1 MQEIHL
7 IGINHKT
14 SKVSDR
20 ERFIIDDSNLIYL
33 NDFLRLKLD
42 KRISGFFGLSTCNRT
57 EIYFYGEKGVEND
70 VLKLTKEAL
79 NISDIPD
86 KNFYIYDSL
95 KALEHMCRVCCGI
108 DSQVVG
114 EQEIFG
120 QFKNAYNSAKAFKI
134 AGKELMIY
142 VEKVFEIAKKV
153 RTETKIGINPLSVS
167 GLSFNL
173 VKEIFENP
181 ENKQVLVIG
190 GGDLAKSIIKNL
202 FDKGVRSISA
212 INRTIKEIKIS
223 EDFSIIPMPLNLVH
237 REIVNADIIICSASS
252 LTPIIG
258 KGAVENALK
267 NRGNKPMMIIDLA
280 VPRNVEPEIK
290 DLELVYLFSIDD
302 IEKIS
307 QDNLEERLV
316 EAGRGKEIIKYQAL
330 KSNKTIISKIEDDK
344 FASEILKLLK
354 YIDDKRIF
362 EISNYNDINLEFLNF
377 LENADNIQLSEN
389 LRQKIELIDGQ
400 KLISII
406 SNSK

>member
-42 KRISGFFGLSTCNRT
+42 KKISGFFGLSTCNRT

-120 QFKNAYNSAKAFKI
+120 QFKNAYNSAKVFKTV
-134 AGKELMIY
+134 GKELMIY

-173 VKEIFENP
+173 LKEIFENP

-237 REIVNADIIICSASS
+237 RELVNADIIICSASS

-330 KSNKTIISKIEDDK
+330 KSNKAIISKIEDDK

-362 EISNYNDINLEFLNF
+362 EISNHNDINLEFLNF

-389 LRQKIELIDGQ
+389 LREKIELIDGQ

>member
-57 EIYFYGEKGVEND
+57 EIYFYGDRGVEND
-70 VLKLTKEAL
+70 VLELTKEAL

-86 KNFYIYDSL
+86 KNFYIYDGL

-120 QFKNAYNSAKAFKI
+120 QFKNAYNSAKVFKTV
-134 AGKELMIY
+134 GKELMIY

-173 VKEIFENP
+173 LKEIFENP

-202 FDKGVRSISA
+202 FDKGLRSISA

-237 REIVNADIIICSASS
+237 RELVNADIIICSASS

-354 YIDDKRIF
+354 YIDDKRIY
-362 EISNYNDINLEFLNF
+362 ELSNHNDINLEFLTF
-377 LENADNIQLSEN
+377 LDNADNIQLSEN
-389 LRQKIELIDGQ
+389 LREKIELIDGQ

>member
-42 KRISGFFGLSTCNRT
+42 KKISGFFGLSTCNRT

-120 QFKNAYNSAKAFKI
+120 QFKNAYNSAKVFKTV
-134 AGKELMIY
+134 GKELMIY

-173 VKEIFENP
+173 LKEIFENP

-202 FDKGVRSISA
+202 FDKGLRSISA

-237 REIVNADIIICSASS
+237 RELVNADIIICSASS

-330 KSNKTIISKIEDDK
+330 KSNKAIISKIEDDK

-354 YIDDKRIF
+354 YIDDKRIY
-362 EISNYNDINLEFLNF
+362 EISNHNDINLEFLNF

-389 LRQKIELIDGQ
+389 LREKIELIDGQ

>member
-42 KRISGFFGLSTCNRT
+42 KKISGFFGLSTCNRT
-57 EIYFYGEKGVEND
+57 EIYFYGEEGVEND

-134 AGKELMIY
+134 VGKELMIY

-237 REIVNADIIICSASS
+237 REIVNADIVICSASS

-280 VPRNVEPEIK
+280 VPRNVEQEIK

-330 KSNKTIISKIEDDK
+330 KSNKAIISKIEDDK

-354 YIDDKRIF
+354 YIDDKRIY
-362 EISNYNDINLEFLNF
+362 ELSNHNDINLEFLTF
-377 LENADNIQLSEN
+377 LDNADNIQLSEN
-389 LRQKIELIDGQ
+389 LRKKIELKDGQ

>member
-57 EIYFYGEKGVEND
+57 EIYFYGDKGVEND

-134 AGKELMIY
+134 VGKELMIY

-167 GLSFNL
+167 GLSLKL

-181 ENKQVLVIG
+181 EDKHVLVIG

-202 FDKGVRSISA
+202 FDKGLRSISA

-223 EDFSIIPMPLNLVH
+223 QDFSIIPMPLNLVH
-237 REIVNADIIICSASS
+237 REIVNADIVICSASS

-344 FASEILKLLK
+344 FASEIFKLLK
-354 YIDDKRIF
+354 YIDDKRIY
-362 EISNYNDINLEFLNF
+362 ELSNHNDINLEFLTF
-377 LENADNIQLSEN
+377 LDNADNIQLSEN
-389 LRQKIELIDGQ
+389 LREKIELIDGQ

-406 SNSK
+406 SSSK

>member
-42 KRISGFFGLSTCNRT
+42 KKISGFFGLSTCNRT

-134 AGKELMIY
+134 VGKELMIY
-142 VEKVFEIAKKV
+142 IEKVFEIAKKV

-330 KSNKTIISKIEDDK
+330 KSNKAIISKIEDDK

-354 YIDDKRIF
+354 YIDDKRIY
-362 EISNYNDINLEFLNF
+362 ELSNHDDINLEFLNF

-389 LRQKIELIDGQ
+389 LREKIELIDGQ

>member
-33 NDFLRLKLD
+33 YDFLRLKLD

-57 EIYFYGEKGVEND
+57 EIYFYGDKGVEND
-70 VLKLTKEAL
+70 VLKITKEAL

-134 AGKELMIY
+134 VGKELMIY

-167 GLSFNL
+167 GLSLKL

-202 FDKGVRSISA
+202 FDKGLRSISA

-223 EDFSIIPMPLNLVH
+223 QDFTIIPMPLNLVH
-237 REIVNADIIICSASS
+237 REIVNADIVICSASS

-354 YIDDKRIF
+354 YIDDKRIY
-362 EISNYNDINLEFLNF
+362 ELSNHNDINLEFLTF
-377 LENADNIQLSEN
+377 LDNADNIQLSEN
-389 LRQKIELIDGQ
+389 LRKKIELIDSQ

>member
-7 IGINHKT
+7 VGINHKT

-20 ERFIIDDSNLIYL
+20 ERFIVDDSNIIYL
-33 NDFLRLKLD
+33 NDYLKSKLG
-42 KRISGFFGLSTCNRT
+42 KKISGFIGLSTCNRT
-57 EIYFYGEKGVEND
+57 EIYYYGDKGIDKD

-79 NISDIPD
+79 NISDIPEN
-86 KNFYIYDSL
+86 NFYIYGGL
-95 KALEHMCRVCCGI
+95 KAFEHMCRVCCGI

-134 AGKELMIY
+134 VGKELMIY
-142 VEKVFEIAKKV
+142 VEKVFEITKKV
-153 RTETKIGINPLSVS
+153 RTDTKIGVNPLSVS

-173 VKEIFENP
+173 VKEIFESP

-202 FDKGVRSISA
+202 FEKGLRSISA

-223 EDFSIIPMPLNLVH
+223 EDFSVIPMPLNLVH
-237 REIVNADIIICSASS
+237 REIINADIIICSTSS

-258 KGAVENALK
+258 KGAVENAFK
-267 NRGNKPMMIIDLA
+267 NRGNRPMMIIDLA
-280 VPRNVEPEIK
+280 VPRNVEPEIEA
-290 DLELVYLFSIDD
+290 LELVYLFSIDD

-330 KSNKTIISKIEDDK
+330 KSNKTINTKIEDDK
-344 FASEILKLLK
+344 FISEILKLLK
-354 YIDDKRIF
+354 SIENKK
-362 EISNYNDINLEFLNF
+362 ISALSNCDDINLEFLN
-377 LENADNIQLSEN
+377 LLDNTNNIELTRK
-389 LRQKIELIDGQ
+389 LREKIELIDSQ

>member
-42 KRISGFFGLSTCNRT
+42 KKISGFFGLSTCNRT

-330 KSNKTIISKIEDDK
+330 KSNKAIISKIEDDK

-354 YIDDKRIF
+354 YIDDKRIY
-362 EISNYNDINLEFLNF
+362 EILNHNDINLECLNF

>member
-57 EIYFYGEKGVEND
+57 EIYFYGDRGVEND
-70 VLKLTKEAL
+70 VLELTKEAL

-86 KNFYIYDSL
+86 KNFYIYDGL

-134 AGKELMIY
+134 VGKELMIY

-237 REIVNADIIICSASS
+237 REIVNADIVICSASS

-354 YIDDKRIF
+354 YIDDKRIY
-362 EISNYNDINLEFLNF
+362 ELSNHDDINLEFLNF

-389 LRQKIELIDGQ
+389 LREKIELIDGQ

>member
-42 KRISGFFGLSTCNRT
+42 KKISGFFGLSTCNRT

-120 QFKNAYNSAKAFKI
+120 QFKNAYNSAKVFKTV
-134 AGKELMIY
+134 GKELMIY

-330 KSNKTIISKIEDDK
+330 KSNKAIISKIEDDK

-354 YIDDKRIF
+354 YIDDKRIY
-362 EISNYNDINLEFLNF
+362 ELSNHDDINLEFLNF

-389 LRQKIELIDGQ
+389 LREKIELIDGQ

>member
-57 EIYFYGEKGVEND
+57 EIYFYGDKGVEND

-134 AGKELMIY
+134 VGKELMIY

-167 GLSFNL
+167 GLSLKL

-181 ENKQVLVIG
+181 EDKQVLVIG

-202 FDKGVRSISA
+202 FDKGLRSISA

-237 REIVNADIIICSASS
+237 REIVNADIVICSASS

-354 YIDDKRIF
+354 YIDDKRIY
-362 EISNYNDINLEFLNF
+362 ELSNHNDINLEFLTF
-377 LENADNIQLSEN
+377 LDNADNIQLSEN
-389 LRQKIELIDGQ
+389 LRKKIELIDSQ

>member
-33 NDFLRLKLD
+33 NDYLRLKLD

-57 EIYFYGEKGVEND
+57 EIYFYGDKGMEND

-134 AGKELMIY
+134 VGKELMIY

-237 REIVNADIIICSASS
+237 RELVNADIIICSASS

-354 YIDDKRIF
+354 YIDDKRIY
-362 EISNYNDINLEFLNF
+362 ELSNHNDINLEFLTF
-377 LENADNIQLSEN
+377 LDNADNIQLSEN
-389 LRQKIELIDGQ
+389 LREKIELIDGQ

>member
-42 KRISGFFGLSTCNRT
+42 KKISGFYGLSTCNRT

-330 KSNKTIISKIEDDK
+330 KSNKAIISKIEDDK

-354 YIDDKRIF
+354 YIDDKRIY
-362 EISNYNDINLEFLNF
+362 ELSNHDDINLEFLNF

-389 LRQKIELIDGQ
+389 LREKIELIDGQ

>member
-57 EIYFYGEKGVEND
+57 EIYFYGDKGVEND

-86 KNFYIYDSL
+86 KTFYIYDSL

-134 AGKELMIY
+134 VGKELMIY

-167 GLSFNL
+167 GLSLKL

-181 ENKQVLVIG
+181 EDKHVLVIG

-202 FDKGVRSISA
+202 FDKGLRSISA

-223 EDFSIIPMPLNLVH
+223 QDFSIIPMPLNLVH
-237 REIVNADIIICSASS
+237 REIVNADIVICSASS

-344 FASEILKLLK
+344 FASEIFKLLK
-354 YIDDKRIF
+354 YVDDKRIY
-362 EISNYNDINLEFLNF
+362 ELSNHNDINLEFLTF
-377 LENADNIQLSEN
+377 LDNADNIQLSEN
-389 LRQKIELIDGQ
+389 LREKIELIDGQ

>member
-42 KRISGFFGLSTCNRT
+42 KKISGFFGLSTCNRT
-57 EIYFYGEKGVEND
+57 EIYFYGDRGLEND

-86 KNFYIYDSL
+86 KNFYIYDNL

-134 AGKELMIY
+134 VGKELMIY

-223 EDFSIIPMPLNLVH
+223 KDFSIIPMPLNLVH
-237 REIVNADIIICSASS
+237 REIVNADIVICSASS

-344 FASEILKLLK
+344 FASEILKLLR
-354 YIDDKRIF
+354 YIDDKRIY
-362 EISNYNDINLEFLNF
+362 ELSNHNDINLEFLTF
-377 LENADNIQLSEN
+377 LDNADNIQLSEN
-389 LRQKIELIDGQ
+389 LREKIELIDGQ

>member
-42 KRISGFFGLSTCNRT
+42 KKISGFFGLSTCNRT

-134 AGKELMIY
+134 VGKELMIY

-330 KSNKTIISKIEDDK
+330 KSNKAIISKIEDDK

-354 YIDDKRIF
+354 YIDDKRIY
-362 EISNYNDINLEFLNF
+362 EISNHNDINLEFLNF

>member
-42 KRISGFFGLSTCNRT
+42 KKISGFFGLSTCNRT

-134 AGKELMIY
+134 VGKELMIY

-237 REIVNADIIICSASS
+237 REIVNADIVICSASS

-330 KSNKTIISKIEDDK
+330 KSNKAIISKIEDDK

-354 YIDDKRIF
+354 YIDDKRIY
-362 EISNYNDINLEFLNF
+362 EISNHNDINLEFLNF

-389 LRQKIELIDGQ
+389 LREKIELIDGQ

>member
-57 EIYFYGEKGVEND
+57 EIYFYGDRGLEND
-70 VLKLTKEAL
+70 VLELTKEAL

-86 KNFYIYDSL
+86 KNFYIYDGL

-120 QFKNAYNSAKAFKI
+120 QFKNAYNSAKVFKTV
-134 AGKELMIY
+134 GKELMIY

-173 VKEIFENP
+173 LKEIFESP

-202 FDKGVRSISA
+202 FDKGLRSISA

-237 REIVNADIIICSASS
+237 REIVNADIVICSASS

-330 KSNKTIISKIEDDK
+330 KSNKAIISKIEDDK

-354 YIDDKRIF
+354 YIDDKRIY
-362 EISNYNDINLEFLNF
+362 ELSNHDDINLEFLNF

-389 LRQKIELIDGQ
+389 LREKIELIDGQ

>member
-57 EIYFYGEKGVEND
+57 EIYFYGDKGVEND

-134 AGKELMIY
+134 VGKELMIY

-181 ENKQVLVIG
+181 ENKKVLVIG

-202 FDKGVRSISA
+202 FDKGVKSISA

-223 EDFSIIPMPLNLVH
+223 EDFSIIPMPLNLAH
-237 REIVNADIIICSASS
+237 REIVNADIVICSASS

-354 YIDDKRIF
+354 YIDDKRIY
-362 EISNYNDINLEFLNF
+362 ELSNHNDINLEFLTF
-377 LENADNIQLSEN
+377 LDNADNIQLSEN
-389 LRQKIELIDGQ
+389 LRKKIELIDDQ

>member
-1 MQEIHL
+1 MREIHL

-42 KRISGFFGLSTCNRT
+42 KKISGFFGLSTCNRT

-134 AGKELMIY
+134 VGKELMIY

-330 KSNKTIISKIEDDK
+330 KSNKAIISKIEDDK

-354 YIDDKRIF
+354 YIDDKRIY
-362 EISNYNDINLEFLNF
+362 EISNHNDINLEFLNF

-389 LRQKIELIDGQ
+389 LREKIELIDGQ

>member
-42 KRISGFFGLSTCNRT
+42 KKISGFFGLSTCNRT
-57 EIYFYGEKGVEND
+57 EIYFYGEKGVETD

-86 KNFYIYDSL
+86 KSFYIYDNL
-95 KALEHMCRVCCGI
+95 KALEHMCRVCSGI

-134 AGKELMIY
+134 VGKELMIY

-237 REIVNADIIICSASS
+237 REIVNADIVICSASS

-330 KSNKTIISKIEDDK
+330 KSNKAIISKIEDDK

-362 EISNYNDINLEFLNF
+362 EISNHNDINLEFLNF

-389 LRQKIELIDGQ
+389 LREKIELIDGQ

>member
-57 EIYFYGEKGVEND
+57 EIYFYGDKGVEND
-70 VLKLTKEAL
+70 VLKITKEAL

-134 AGKELMIY
+134 VGKELMIY

-167 GLSFNL
+167 GLSFKL

-202 FDKGVRSISA
+202 FDKGLRSISA

-237 REIVNADIIICSASS
+237 REIVNADIVICSASS

-354 YIDDKRIF
+354 YIDDKRIY
-362 EISNYNDINLEFLNF
+362 ELSNHNDINLEFLTF
-377 LENADNIQLSEN
+377 LDNADNIQLSEN
-389 LRQKIELIDGQ
+389 LRKKIELIDSQ

>member
-57 EIYFYGEKGVEND
+57 EIYFYGDRGLEND
-70 VLKLTKEAL
+70 VLELTKEAL

-86 KNFYIYDSL
+86 KNFYIYDGL

-120 QFKNAYNSAKAFKI
+120 QFKNAYNSAKVFKTV
-134 AGKELMIY
+134 GKELMIY

-173 VKEIFENP
+173 LKEIFENP

-202 FDKGVRSISA
+202 FDKGLRSISA

-237 REIVNADIIICSASS
+237 RELVNADIIICSASS

-354 YIDDKRIF
+354 YIDDKRIY
-362 EISNYNDINLEFLNF
+362 ELSNHNDINLEFLTF
-377 LENADNIQLSEN
+377 LDNADNIQLSEN
-389 LRQKIELIDGQ
+389 LREKIELIDGQ

>member
-57 EIYFYGEKGVEND
+57 EIYFYGDRGVEND
-70 VLKLTKEAL
+70 VLELTKEAL

-86 KNFYIYDSL
+86 KNFYIYDGL

-120 QFKNAYNSAKAFKI
+120 QFKNAYNSAKVFKTV
-134 AGKELMIY
+134 GKELMIY

-173 VKEIFENP
+173 LKEIFENP

-202 FDKGVRSISA
+202 FDKGLRSISA

-237 REIVNADIIICSASS
+237 RELVNADIIICSASS

-354 YIDDKRIF
+354 YIDDKRIY
-362 EISNYNDINLEFLNF
+362 ELSNHDDINLEFLNF

-389 LRQKIELIDGQ
+389 LREKIELIDGQ

>member
-57 EIYFYGEKGVEND
+57 EIYFYGDRGVEND
-70 VLKLTKEAL
+70 VLELTKEAL

-86 KNFYIYDSL
+86 KNFYIYDGL

-134 AGKELMIY
+134 VGKELMIY

-223 EDFSIIPMPLNLVH
+223 KDFSIIPMPLNLVH
-237 REIVNADIIICSASS
+237 REIVNADIVICSASS

-354 YIDDKRIF
+354 YIDDKRIY
-362 EISNYNDINLEFLNF
+362 ELSNHNDINLEFLTF
-377 LENADNIQLSEN
+377 LDNADNIQLSEN
-389 LRQKIELIDGQ
+389 LREKIELIDGQ

>member
-33 NDFLRLKLD
+33 YDFLRLKLD

-57 EIYFYGEKGVEND
+57 EIYFYGDKGVEND
-70 VLKLTKEAL
+70 VLKITKEAL

-134 AGKELMIY
+134 VGKELMIY

-167 GLSFNL
+167 GLSFKL

-202 FDKGVRSISA
+202 FDKGLRSISA

-223 EDFSIIPMPLNLVH
+223 QDFTIIPMPLNLVH
-237 REIVNADIIICSASS
+237 REIVNADIVICSASS

-258 KGAVENALK
+258 KGALENALK

-280 VPRNVEPEIK
+280 VPRNVEPEIE

-330 KSNKTIISKIEDDK
+330 KSHKTINSKIEDDK

-354 YIDDKRIF
+354 YIDDKRIY
-362 EISNYNDINLEFLNF
+362 ELSNHNDINLEFLTF
-377 LENADNIQLSEN
+377 LDNADNIQLSEN
-389 LRQKIELIDGQ
+389 LRKKIELIDSQ

>member
-57 EIYFYGEKGVEND
+57 EIYFYGDRGVEND
-70 VLKLTKEAL
+70 VLELTKEAL

-86 KNFYIYDSL
+86 KNFYIYDGL

-134 AGKELMIY
+134 VGKELMIY

-354 YIDDKRIF
+354 YIDDKRIY
-362 EISNYNDINLEFLNF
+362 EISNHNDINLEFLNF

-389 LRQKIELIDGQ
+389 LREKIELIDGQ

>member
-42 KRISGFFGLSTCNRT
+42 KKISGFFGLSTCNRT

-134 AGKELMIY
+134 VGKELMIY

-173 VKEIFENP
+173 VKEIFESP

-202 FDKGVRSISA
+202 FDKGVSSISA

-237 REIVNADIIICSASS
+237 REIVNADIVICSASS

-354 YIDDKRIF
+354 YIDDKRIY
-362 EISNYNDINLEFLNF
+362 ELSDHNDINLEFLTF
-377 LENADNIQLSEN
+377 LDNADNIHLSEN
-389 LRQKIELIDGQ
+389 LREKIELIDGQ

>member
-42 KRISGFFGLSTCNRT
+42 RRISGFFGLSTCNRT
-57 EIYFYGEKGVEND
+57 EIYFYGDRGVEND
-70 VLKLTKEAL
+70 VLELTKEAL

-86 KNFYIYDSL
+86 KNFYIYDGL

-120 QFKNAYNSAKAFKI
+120 QFKNAYNSAKVFKTV
-134 AGKELMIY
+134 GKELMIY

-173 VKEIFENP
+173 LKEIFENP

-202 FDKGVRSISA
+202 FDKGLRSISA

-237 REIVNADIIICSASS
+237 RELVNADIIICSASS

-354 YIDDKRIF
+354 YIDDKRIY
-362 EISNYNDINLEFLNF
+362 ELSNHNDINLEFLTF
-377 LENADNIQLSEN
+377 LDNADNIQLSEN
-389 LRQKIELIDGQ
+389 LREKIELIDGQ

>member
-42 KRISGFFGLSTCNRT
+42 KKISGFFGLSTCNRT

-134 AGKELMIY
+134 VGKELMIY

-237 REIVNADIIICSASS
+237 RELVNADIIICSASS

-330 KSNKTIISKIEDDK
+330 KSNKAIISKIEDDK

-354 YIDDKRIF
+354 YIDDKRIY
-362 EISNYNDINLEFLNF
+362 ELSNHDDINLEFLNF

-389 LRQKIELIDGQ
+389 LREKIELIDGQ

>member
-42 KRISGFFGLSTCNRT
+42 KKISGFFGLSTCNRT

-134 AGKELMIY
+134 VGKELMIY

-237 REIVNADIIICSASS
+237 RELVNADIIICSASS

-330 KSNKTIISKIEDDK
+330 KSNKAIISKIEDDK

-362 EISNYNDINLEFLNF
+362 EISNHNDINLEFLNF

-389 LRQKIELIDGQ
+389 LREKIELIDGQ

>member
-57 EIYFYGEKGVEND
+57 EIYFYGDRGVEND
-70 VLKLTKEAL
+70 VLELTKEAL

-86 KNFYIYDSL
+86 KNFYIYDGL

-120 QFKNAYNSAKAFKI
+120 QFKNAYNSAKVFKTV
-134 AGKELMIY
+134 GKELMIY

-173 VKEIFENP
+173 LKEIFENP

-202 FDKGVRSISA
+202 FDKGLRSISA

-237 REIVNADIIICSASS
+237 RELVNADIIICSASS

-330 KSNKTIISKIEDDK
+330 KSNKAIISKIEDDK

-354 YIDDKRIF
+354 YIDDKRIY
-362 EISNYNDINLEFLNF
+362 ELSNHNDINLEFLTF
-377 LENADNIQLSEN
+377 LDNADNIQLSEN
-389 LRQKIELIDGQ
+389 LREKIELIDGQ

>member
-42 KRISGFFGLSTCNRT
+42 KKISGFFGLSTCNRT
-57 EIYFYGEKGVEND
+57 EIYFYGDKGVENN

-134 AGKELMIY
+134 VGKELMIY

-237 REIVNADIIICSASS
+237 REIVNTDIVICSASS

-267 NRGNKPMMIIDLA
+267 NRGNRPMMIIDLA

-354 YIDDKRIF
+354 YIDDKRIY
-362 EISNYNDINLEFLNF
+362 ELSNHNDINLEFLTF
-377 LENADNIQLSEN
+377 LDNADNIQLSEN
-389 LRQKIELIDGQ
+389 LREKIELIDGQ

>member
-42 KRISGFFGLSTCNRT
+42 KKISGFFGLSTCNRT
-57 EIYFYGEKGVEND
+57 EIYFYGDKGLEND

-134 AGKELMIY
+134 VGKELMIY

-167 GLSFNL
+167 GLSLKL

-181 ENKQVLVIG
+181 EDKHVLVIG

-202 FDKGVRSISA
+202 FDKGLRSISA

-223 EDFSIIPMPLNLVH
+223 QDFSIIPMPLNLVH
-237 REIVNADIIICSASS
+237 REIVNADIVICSASS

-344 FASEILKLLK
+344 FASEILKLLR
-354 YIDDKRIF
+354 YIDDKRIY
-362 EISNYNDINLEFLNF
+362 ELSNHNDINLEFLTF
-377 LENADNIQLSEN
+377 LDNADNIQLSEN
-389 LRQKIELIDGQ
+389 LREKIERIDGQ